1 MGVGPEGDL
10 AVIVG
15 DFDADSEIA
24 NIDPREDADLYGDIF
39 TAGHIMTQRSLP
51 EMPTATIS
59 TSRSPKVSTLR
70 PSASADAVGHD
81 RLDPA

>member
-51 EMPTATIS
+51 
-59 TSRSPKVSTLR
+59 R
-70 PSASADAVGHD
+70 DANCDNFHLAIAESLHLAAERVG
-81 RLDPA
+81 RCGGT